1 MTNRHVI
8 AWMVNSTQFKKW
20 NGIVG
25 GFCLGMWVSG
35 SYWRQIRDTLMVWG
49 VDRDSWMSFLL
60 AIAGASG
67 VLVSVGLSAAKKH
80 NEKTKA
86 EEER

>member
-1 MTNRHVI
+1 MHRI
-8 AWMVNSTQFKKW
+8 LQWMIGSTQFKKW

-35 SYWRQIRDTLMVWG
+35 NYWRQIRDTLLVWG

-60 AIAGASG
+60 AVAGASG
-67 VLVSVGLSAAKKH
+67 VAASIGLSMAKKRQ
-80 NEKTKA
+80 EKRA
-86 EEER
+86 EDGQ